1 MIKISKDTKSDNTNT
16 NKFLNKVTDDNKDIY
31 VALAVTIY
39 LVVKTMING
48 DFKGLVIEQD
58 FFNYMKILGDIL
70 NDLILA
76 YIPIGVFTLTT
87 KGKKLQGGRYKER
100 MITGLISLVVGVFS
114 TYIMSYIVRLLENH
128 IDYKHTL
135 SWDHPFY
142 SLGTIAESG
151 ILIFFQFAFLSIA
164 VNNIII
170 FILRF
175 LTKKSEKETKIN
187 ITNDMFLEQ
196 KGINIHNYWY
206 ELLYIKVYIISKNDV
221 NAKVN
226 VYNEMDDLKLANY
239 NTKIK
244 VKDDT
249 KIIELEQEINDVVKK
264 IIEQIEHKGLR
275 FFYIWRVYLCQ
286 IIIENLLKM
295 RKTKLE
301 I

>member
-87 KGKKLQGGRYKER
+87 KGKKIQGGRYKER
-100 MITGLISLVVGVFS
+100 MITGLISLVAGVFF

-264 IIEQIEHKGLR
+264 KIEQIEQNEKR
-275 FFYIWRVYLCQ
+275 
-286 IIIENLLKM
+286 NS
-295 RKTKLE
+295 
-301 I
+301 

>member
-264 IIEQIEHKGLR
+264 IIEQIEQNEKR
-275 FFYIWRVYLCQ
+275 
-286 IIIENLLKM
+286 NS
-295 RKTKLE
+295 
-301 I
+301 

>member
-48 DFKGLVIEQD
+48 DFKGLVIKQD

-100 MITGLISLVVGVFS
+100 MITGLISLVIGVFS

-206 ELLYIKVYIISKNDV
+206 ELLYIKVYIISENDV

-264 IIEQIEHKGLR
+264 KIEQIEQNEKR
-275 FFYIWRVYLCQ
+275 
-286 IIIENLLKM
+286 NS
-295 RKTKLE
+295 
-301 I
+301 

>member
-100 MITGLISLVVGVFS
+100 MITGLISLVIGVFS
-114 TYIMSYIVRLLENH
+114 TYIMSYIGRLLENH

-206 ELLYIKVYIISKNDV
+206 ELLYIKVYIISENDV

-264 IIEQIEHKGLR
+264 KIEQIEQNEKR
-275 FFYIWRVYLCQ
+275 
-286 IIIENLLKM
+286 NS
-295 RKTKLE
+295 
-301 I
+301 

>member
-100 MITGLISLVVGVFS
+100 MITGLISLVIGVFF

-206 ELLYIKVYIISKNDV
+206 ELLYIKVYIISENDV

-244 VKDDT
+244 VKNDT

-264 IIEQIEHKGLR
+264 KIEQIEQNEKR
-275 FFYIWRVYLCQ
+275 
-286 IIIENLLKM
+286 NS
-295 RKTKLE
+295 
-301 I
+301 

>member
-100 MITGLISLVVGVFS
+100 MITGLISLVIGVFS

-206 ELLYIKVYIISKNDV
+206 ELLYIKVYIISENDV

-264 IIEQIEHKGLR
+264 KIEQIE
-275 FFYIWRVYLCQ
+275 Q
-286 IIIENLLKM
+286 IEQNEK
-295 RKTKLE
+295 RNS
-301 I
+301 

>member
-1 MIKISKDTKSDNTNT
+1 VIKISKDTKSDNTNT

-100 MITGLISLVVGVFS
+100 MITGLISLVIGVFS

-206 ELLYIKVYIISKNDV
+206 ELLYIKVYIISENDV

-244 VKDDT
+244 VKDET

-264 IIEQIEHKGLR
+264 KIEQIEQNEKR
-275 FFYIWRVYLCQ
+275 
-286 IIIENLLKM
+286 NS
-295 RKTKLE
+295 
-301 I
+301 

>member
-1 MIKISKDTKSDNTNT
+1 VIKISKDTKSDNTNT

-100 MITGLISLVVGVFS
+100 MITGLISLVIGVFS

-264 IIEQIEHKGLR
+264 IIEQIEQNEKR
-275 FFYIWRVYLCQ
+275 
-286 IIIENLLKM
+286 NS
-295 RKTKLE
+295 
-301 I
+301 

>member
-100 MITGLISLVVGVFS
+100 MITGLISLVIGVFS

-239 NTKIK
+239 NTRIK

-264 IIEQIEHKGLR
+264 IIEQIEQNEKR
-275 FFYIWRVYLCQ
+275 
-286 IIIENLLKM
+286 NS
-295 RKTKLE
+295 
-301 I
+301 

>member
-100 MITGLISLVVGVFS
+100 MITGLISLVIGVFS

-206 ELLYIKVYIISKNDV
+206 ELLYIKVYIISENDV

-264 IIEQIEHKGLR
+264 KIKQIEQNEKR
-275 FFYIWRVYLCQ
+275 
-286 IIIENLLKM
+286 NS
-295 RKTKLE
+295 
-301 I
+301 

>member
-264 IIEQIEHKGLR
+264 KIEQIEQNEKR
-275 FFYIWRVYLCQ
+275 
-286 IIIENLLKM
+286 NS
-295 RKTKLE
+295 
-301 I
+301 

>member
-100 MITGLISLVVGVFS
+100 MITGLISLVIGVFS

-264 IIEQIEHKGLR
+264 IIEQIEQNEKR
-275 FFYIWRVYLCQ
+275 
-286 IIIENLLKM
+286 NS
-295 RKTKLE
+295 
-301 I
+301 

>member
-100 MITGLISLVVGVFS
+100 MITGLISLVIGVFS

-206 ELLYIKVYIISKNDV
+206 ELLYIKVYIISENDV

-264 IIEQIEHKGLR
+264 KIEQIEQNEKR
-275 FFYIWRVYLCQ
+275 
-286 IIIENLLKM
+286 NS
-295 RKTKLE
+295 
-301 I
+301 

>member
-100 MITGLISLVVGVFS
+100 MITGLISLVIGVFS

-206 ELLYIKVYIISKNDV
+206 ELLYIKVYIISENDV

-244 VKDDT
+244 VKDET

-264 IIEQIEHKGLR
+264 KIEQIEQNEKR
-275 FFYIWRVYLCQ
+275 
-286 IIIENLLKM
+286 NS
-295 RKTKLE
+295 
-301 I
+301 

>member
-1 MIKISKDTKSDNTNT
+1 MIKISKDTKSDNANT

-100 MITGLISLVVGVFS
+100 MITGLISLVIGVFS

-142 SLGTIAESG
+142 SLGTIAVSG

-206 ELLYIKVYIISKNDV
+206 ELLYIKVYIISENDV

-264 IIEQIEHKGLR
+264 KIEQNEKR
-275 FFYIWRVYLCQ
+275 
-286 IIIENLLKM
+286 NS
-295 RKTKLE
+295 
-301 I
+301 

>member
-87 KGKKLQGGRYKER
+87 KGKKLQGGRYNER

-264 IIEQIEHKGLR
+264 IIEQIEQNEKR
-275 FFYIWRVYLCQ
+275 
-286 IIIENLLKM
+286 NS
-295 RKTKLE
+295 
-301 I
+301 

>member
-1 MIKISKDTKSDNTNT
+1 VIKISKDTKSDNTNT

-100 MITGLISLVVGVFS
+100 MITGLISLVIGVFS

-206 ELLYIKVYIISKNDV
+206 ELLYIKVYIISENDV

-264 IIEQIEHKGLR
+264 KIEQIEQNEKR
-275 FFYIWRVYLCQ
+275 
-286 IIIENLLKM
+286 NS
-295 RKTKLE
+295 
-301 I
+301 

>member
-264 IIEQIEHKGLR
+264 IIEQNEKR
-275 FFYIWRVYLCQ
+275 
-286 IIIENLLKM
+286 NS
-295 RKTKLE
+295 
-301 I
+301 

>member
-100 MITGLISLVVGVFS
+100 MITGLISLVAGVFF

-264 IIEQIEHKGLR
+264 KIEQIEQNEKR
-275 FFYIWRVYLCQ
+275 
-286 IIIENLLKM
+286 NS
-295 RKTKLE
+295 
-301 I
+301 

>member
-100 MITGLISLVVGVFS
+100 MITGLISLVIGVFS
-114 TYIMSYIVRLLENH
+114 TYIMSYIVRFLENH

-206 ELLYIKVYIISKNDV
+206 ELLYIKVYIISENDV

-264 IIEQIEHKGLR
+264 KIEQIEQNEKR
-275 FFYIWRVYLCQ
+275 
-286 IIIENLLKM
+286 NS
-295 RKTKLE
+295 
-301 I
+301 